1 MLGCGEGKAGGRED
15 IVQRELFG
23 DFHFGQ
29 PWFGLGPLA
38 FWGLRLP
45 ASEP

>member
-1 MLGCGEGKAGGRED
+1 MGGEGKAGGRED
-15 IVQRELFG
+15 IVQRELFR

-29 PWFGLGPLA
+29 WWFALGSLV
-38 FWGLRLP
+38 FWGPGLP